1 MRSPKLFCSLLLTCF
16 SISVATLLRNVF
28 IAAILASS
36 YVPASKFMFKTC
48 CTIAL
53 LQALWQVC
61 HFLRCLFLF
70 CRERT
75 SSTGWPQALTC
86 CRLPCST
93 RTSAS
98 GRRDLTLARS
108 KQATLEELQ
117 KKMAALYA
125 SSFIADVPVFQAYE
139 IYCSAFREYLLKH
152 YATSTHDLRVYPLDD
167 VAPDSL
173 LMRQAVSIGRQVGFC
188 QANAVQL
195 ALPVT
200 HRCWP
205 LIT

>member
-1 MRSPKLFCSLLLTCF
+1 M
-16 SISVATLLRNVF
+16 
-28 IAAILASS
+28 
-36 YVPASKFMFKTC
+36 
-48 CTIAL
+48 
-53 LQALWQVC
+53 
-61 HFLRCLFLF
+61 
-70 CRERT
+70 
-75 SSTGWPQALTC
+75 
-86 CRLPCST
+86 
-93 RTSAS
+93 
-98 GRRDLTLARS
+98 LARS
-108 KQATLEELQ
+108 KQAMLEELQ
-117 KKMAALYA
+117 KKMAAMYA

-139 IYCSAFREYLLKH
+139 IYCNAFREYLLKH
-152 YATSTHDLRVYPLDD
+152 YATSTHDLRVYQLDD